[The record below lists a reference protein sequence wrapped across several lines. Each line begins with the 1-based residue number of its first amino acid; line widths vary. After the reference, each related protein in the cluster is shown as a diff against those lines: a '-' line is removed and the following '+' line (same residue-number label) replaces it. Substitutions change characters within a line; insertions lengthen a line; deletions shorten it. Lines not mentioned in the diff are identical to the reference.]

1 MGASQFFF
9 YMYFVNSFALS
20 KLNNAEFVGYC
31 VNLSNL
37 IERAEASKLGLEA
50 ELVSQFTA
58 VKQKLID
65 QVYSTAGSQFTAE
78 MKAADIKRDK
88 IYKRIQLKI
97 QIICE
102 AEEGS
107 QMLQFKDRLEA
118 SILSKYNYAVMTMA
132 QQAESAVLQGFIHD
146 MRAFF
151 TEDDLDDMGLATDL
165 TNLESANQEFIAA
178 YANRTDERAAGDTGL
193 TVKLRTQMQ
202 EIIAQFCFTVQYL
215 ANSLLEAN
223 ADKAAACQSFIAS
236 VNVILADAKKRWN
249 QRTGGVEV
257 TDDQGDP
264 NGDAGGNTGGTSG
277 GNNGGSQGGSGT
289 GGNNGGN
296 TSGSAGGVD
305 IDHENGTEHDGT
317 LEF

>member
-1 MGASQFFF
+1 MFTI
-9 YMYFVNSFALS
+9 NTFALS

-37 IERAEASKLGLEA
+37 VERAEASKLGLET

-65 QVYSTAGSQFTAE
+65 QVYSTVGSQYTAE

-118 SILSKYNYAVMTMA
+118 SILSKYNYAVMSMA

-178 YANRTDERAAGDTGL
+178 YANRTDERAASDIGL

-202 EIIAQFCFTVQYL
+202 EIIAQLCFTVQYL
-215 ANSLLEAN
+215 ANSLVEAN

-236 VNVILADAKKRWN
+236 LNVVLADVKKRWN
-249 QRTGGVEV
+249 QRTSGVEV
-257 TDDQGDP
+257 SDEQVDP
-264 NGDAGGNTGGTSG
+264 NGDAGNGSAGGGSANGGNTSG
-277 GNNGGSQGGSGT
+277 NGGSNP

-296 TSGSAGGVD
+296 TSGGNTQGGVTD

>member
-1 MGASQFFF
+1 MFTI
-9 YMYFVNSFALS
+9 NSFSLT

-37 IERAEASKLGLEA
+37 IERAEASKLGLEEA
-50 ELVSQFTA
+50 LVTEMTSLQ
-58 VKQKLID
+58 QKLID
-65 QVYSTAGSQFTAE
+65 QVYSTPGSQYTAE
-78 MKAADIKRDK
+78 MKAADLKRDK
-88 IYKRIQLKI
+88 IYKRIQLKL

-118 SILSKYNYAVMTMA
+118 SILSKYTYAVMTMA

-151 TEDDLDDMGLATDL
+151 SEDDLDDMSLSTDL

-193 TVKLRTQMQ
+193 TLKLRAQMQ
-202 EIIAQFCFTVQYL
+202 DIITQLCFTVQYL
-215 ANSLLEAN
+215 ANSTLEAN
-223 ADKAAACQSFIAS
+223 ATKATACQTFIAS

-249 QRTGGVEV
+249 QRTGGVDV
-257 TDDQGDP
+257 SDNDD
-264 NGDAGGNTGGTSG
+264 NTP
-277 GNNGGSQGGSGT
+277 T
-289 GGNNGGN
+289 GGNESNSQGSNTSDNNTPGNGSNTSGSGNGGN
-296 TSGSAGGVD
+296 TNNPA